1 MAATEPG
8 TAAPRPSAE
17 PRLPAAPAAREPKK
31 RPDPRPMRL
40 AFGVTGLAALSA
52 MIAGIVSPAQ
62 PASAPLPADPSAAAS
77 TTAADAPTTI
87 SVPVQHVT
95 KYVTL
100 KPGQTAP
107 PGATVV
113 TKPDPSPRIVVTQ
126 ITIPAPAQAR
136 PAPQRVVVQ
145 TKQSGGG

>member
-1 MAATEPG
+1 MAA
-8 TAAPRPSAE
+8 AE
-17 PRLPAAPAAREPKK
+17 PRPPVAPPVREPKK

-52 MIAGIVSPAQ
+52 MITGIVTPAQ
-62 PASAPLPADPSAAAS
+62 PASPDPSAAAP
-77 TTAADAPTTI
+77 TTAADVPTTI

-95 KYVTL
+95 RYVTL

-107 PGATVV
+107 PGAVVV

-126 ITIPAPAQAR
+126 ITIAAPVAPAPAPR
-136 PAPQRVVVQ
+136 RVVVR